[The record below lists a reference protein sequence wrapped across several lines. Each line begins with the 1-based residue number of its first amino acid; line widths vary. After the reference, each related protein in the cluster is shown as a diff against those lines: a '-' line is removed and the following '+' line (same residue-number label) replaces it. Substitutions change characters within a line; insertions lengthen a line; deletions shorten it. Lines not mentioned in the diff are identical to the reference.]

1 MSSPTTSPSA
11 IRGDARLSYAVQ
23 AIVLVLVLIACTG
36 LAITLT
42 STVRTRID
50 ATATREHQLSPQAL
64 RVLERIDVPVRIVIA
79 ADMAAS
85 SASDRLRLEDVL
97 DKFTRAN
104 SRLELRVLDTGS
116 PAGIEEYDSLLRS
129 LADDEKAAIARHRE
143 GVNAAIAATGRT
155 ADGVRSLL
163 PTLALLGDALIEHAG
178 GAGSPGAEQIR
189 ARFNE
194 QAAMYRLVASNLDAA
209 VKRSNEIM
217 ARNLDPL
224 PLPQL
229 DQAGDALRPAL
240 RDAITS
246 LTRMNEEMDRLA
258 RGEIRELPETARAR
272 ARDLATL
279 VAPLR
284 DLAARV
290 PIDLDA
296 LGRLRILSIAQAIQR
311 TRACLL
317 IAPPATSIQDAQ
329 SRPTLTAV
337 AMDELLPLADQAG
350 AQDQD
355 RRFRAEE
362 LLTAGLASLAGGS
375 RPLVVFLHAYPLRL
389 SPGFEEL
396 QRVSNSIFLR
406 GMEVTEWA
414 IGLDEKQP
422 ALISAARS
430 AGRPIVWIC
439 FPFEA
444 RAADAAPRVAR
455 LADAMAALARD
466 GEAMMVN
473 LQPSTLPGTGADDPM
488 ASFLREIGV
497 DARTATPIVQQSRSA
512 AGRWV
517 DAASVLTD
525 PGAEHPISL
534 TLRSLRTRIAWAVPI
549 RPVSPMPAGV
559 RVEPVLRRPASAEV
573 WGESEFGPLR
583 QVPPERWPDFAS
595 PPTPGGVRDLAGDS
609 VQGDWTIAAAVT
621 RSSPTLPRDQ
631 RVLVVGGLDW
641 LTDTQTLAGEVV
653 EGRPIY
659 AFPGNLE
666 LFIAG
671 TTWLA
676 GQDDLVAR
684 TGASASISTIP
695 SLSAGQRSAL
705 AWSLIAGLP
714 VLVLLSGAAW
724 RLARG

>member
-1 MSSPTTSPSA
+1 
-11 IRGDARLSYAVQ
+11 
-23 AIVLVLVLIACTG
+23 VLVLVLAACTG

-42 STVRTRID
+42 SSLRTRID

-64 RVLERIDVPVRIVIA
+64 RVLQRLDIPVRIVIA

-97 DKFTRAN
+97 DKFSRT
-104 SRLELRVLDTGS
+104 SERLEVRVLDTGS
-116 PAGIEEYDSLLRS
+116 PAGLDEYDRLLRT
-129 LADDEKAAIARHRE
+129 LAEDEKPAIDRQRVGITSAISATTEVAE
-143 GVNAAIAATGRT
+143 GI
-155 ADGVRSLL
+155 RSLM
-163 PTLALLGDALIEHAG
+163 PTLSLLGDALIEHTG

-209 VKRSNEIM
+209 VKKAGEIM

-229 DQAGDALRPAL
+229 DQAGDALRPGL

-246 LTRMNEEMDRLA
+246 LTRMNEEMDRIA
-258 RGEIRELPETARAR
+258 RGEIRELPESARTRAR
-272 ARDLATL
+272 ELADM

-284 DLAARV
+284 DRAARV

-317 IAPPATSIQDAQ
+317 IGPPATSVQDAQ

-337 AMDELLPLADQAG
+337 AMDELLPLADQPG

-362 LLTAGLASLAGGS
+362 LLTAGLASLTGGP
-375 RPLVVFLHAYPLRL
+375 RPLVVFLHGYPLRL

-396 QRVSNSIFLR
+396 RRISGAIFLR
-406 GMEVTEWA
+406 GMEVSEWA
-414 IGLDEKQP
+414 IALDDQQP

-430 AGRPIVWIC
+430 AKRPIVWIC

-444 RAADAAPRVAR
+444 RSADAAPRVAK
-455 LADAMAALARD
+455 LADAMAALARE
-466 GEAMMVN
+466 GEAMMIN

-488 ASFLREIGV
+488 SSFLREVGV
-497 DARTATPIVQQSRSA
+497 DARTGTPIVRQTRSA
-512 AGRWV
+512 TGRWV

-525 PGAEHPISL
+525 PGAEHPISQ
-534 TLRSLRTRIAWAVPI
+534 TLRSLRTRIAWAVPM
-549 RPVSPMPAGV
+549 RSVSPMPAGV
-559 RVEPVLRRPASAEV
+559 RMEHVLRVPASAEV

-583 QVPPERWPDFAS
+583 QTPPERWPDFAS
-595 PPTPGGVRDLAGDS
+595 PPTPNGLRDLAGDGA
-609 VQGDWTIAAAVT
+609 QGDWIIAAAVT
-621 RSSPTLPRDQ
+621 RSSPTLTRDQ
-631 RVLVVGGLDW
+631 RLLIVGGLDW

-659 AFPGNLE
+659 AYPGNLE

-684 TGASASISTIP
+684 TGASASIATIP
-695 SLSAGQRSAL
+695 ALTSVQRSAL
-705 AWSLIAGLP
+705 AWSLIAGVP
-714 VLVLLSGAAW
+714 VLVLLAGAAW